1 MNKKGSIV
9 IITAP
14 SGAGKTTIYREVMQ
28 RNRELVFSV
37 SCTTR
42 KRRPG
47 EVDGRDYYY
56 IDKKTFEE
64 KKKRGEFVEWAYVH
78 GELYGTD
85 RSQLEHCIEQG
96 KVCILDVDVQGA
108 LIVMKKYPLALT
120 IFIQPPS
127 LEELDARLRK
137 RGTESGE
144 EIKLRLLNAQ
154 KELEY
159 SRYFKYTIVND
170 NLESAINKLEQLI
183 SNFGMASF
191 TTGQGQPEIST
202 EC

>member
-1 MNKKGSIV
+1 LNKKGAVV

-14 SGAGKTTIYREVMQ
+14 SGAGKTTIYREVLR
-28 RNRELVFSV
+28 RNRDLVFSV
-37 SCTTR
+37 SYTTR
-42 KRRPG
+42 NRRPG

-56 IDKKTFEE
+56 VDKKAFEE
-64 KKKRGEFVEWAYVH
+64 KKKRDDFVEWANVH

-85 RSQLEHCIEQG
+85 RAQLELCIEQG
-96 KVCILDVDVQGA
+96 KNCILDLDVQGA
-108 LIVMKKYPLALT
+108 LNVMKKYPHALT

-127 LEELDARLRK
+127 LEELDKRLRK

-159 SRYFKYTIVND
+159 SRFFNYIIVND
-170 NLESAINKLEQLI
+170 NLETAINKLEQLI
-183 SNFGMASF
+183 SF
-191 TTGQGQPEIST
+191 
-202 EC
+202 C